1 METIPFGK
9 DLKIL
14 MSRYGQH
21 SAKKP
26 PRKSK
31 KKKGLRVTLIV
42 ILVLVLAALAA
53 GYAIFHHLYGLMNT
67 PGKQPQETATPAAAV
82 VTPTPAPIEEYVP
95 ESTPEPLTEEEQA
108 ALAEIELMASLQQ
121 DAEEIIYSDDVYNI
135 LLLGADGTS
144 DQLERSDAMLL
155 LSINKSTKSIWITSL
170 MRDTEVTIPGWGLGH
185 LNWATSY
192 QDVDLLIATIE
203 SEKNFAIHI
212 DNWALVN
219 FLDFAELADMLGPVT
234 VTVKPEEVENMN
246 QLIRQ
251 VCQMKDRK
259 YGLVGVE
266 NTTPR
271 CYFPEGGGTFEIT
284 DGIQILGYCR
294 ERKFGGDT
302 GRSEKQREVL
312 LKLFENVKKMSL
324 KQQYELAEKVMS
336 IITTDITEGK
346 CASLLLS
353 APSMIGYEIHTQQCP
368 VPGAFWKGRDANG
381 LSIYNADFQ
390 VNRNFLRATIYNEPM
405 YPKDLISYWNG
416 YGVQVWEPSATPT
429 PSPEPA
435 PAS

>member
-1 METIPFGK
+1 
-9 DLKIL
+9 
-14 MSRYGQH
+14 MSRNGEH
-21 SAKKP
+21 IRKKAA
-26 PRKSK
+26 RKG
-31 KKKGLRVTLIV
+31 KGIRVTLIL
-42 ILVLVLAALAA
+42 ILALAA
-53 GYAIFHHLYGLMNT
+53 VLLAVGYGVFHHLYGLMNT
-67 PGKQPQETATPAAAV
+67 SGKLPE
-82 VTPTPAPIEEYVP
+82 TPTPDPAAVTPAPVDQIAP
-95 ESTPEPLTEEEQA
+95 EATPEPTPEPLTDEEK
-108 ALAEIELMASLQQ
+108 AELERVELMASLQE
-121 DAEEIIYSDDVYNI
+121 DAEEIIYNDNVYNI

-155 LSINKSTKSIWITSL
+155 VSINKESKSIWITSF
-170 MRDTEVTIPGWGLGH
+170 MRDTEVTIPGWGVGH

-192 QDVDLLIATIE
+192 RDVNLLIETIE

-234 VTVKPEEVENMN
+234 VTVKPEEVADMN

-271 CYFPEGGGTFEIT
+271 CYFPEGGGTFEIS

-294 ERKFGGDT
+294 ERKVGGDT
-302 GRSEKQREVL
+302 GRSAKQREVL
-312 LKLFENVKKMSL
+312 LKMFENAKKLSL
-324 KQQYELAEKVMS
+324 KQQYELVEKAMS
-336 IITTDITEGK
+336 IISTDVTEGK

-353 APSMIGYEIHTQQCP
+353 APAMMGYEIHTQQCP
-368 VPGAFWKGRDANG
+368 VPGAFWRGRDANG

-405 YPKDLISYWNG
+405 YPEQLTSYWEG
-416 YGVQVWEPSATPT
+416 YAVQVWEPSATPT
-429 PSPEPA
+429 PAPTEA
-435 PAS
+435 PAANP